1 MRRIGRVTVWALLLA
16 FGAGGSAMASSTG
29 VHDEGE
35 DYEYRMRPW
44 SEAEAVI
51 EQVRGPKASG
61 LTYQSPGGEFLFA
74 PDGRAAML
82 LDPEFAPAPMRVA
95 SLGRYRRDGNWLL
108 LKIEGGAADL
118 ASLSDAALA
127 EYAEGMGLEA
137 AEIEAM
143 LAAPATDAKAPVAAI
158 EADDPEAMKL
168 LVVPFGSGDLLV
180 DSDALLMAAKGWD
193 GDGPLELYATAW
205 RVPANELPASD
216 DDSFRTFS
224 LLDPFSSKHPVEL
237 TSLLRRDAIEARVVE
252 VLDTNETLK
261 WSHQRAE
268 VKLLLDRGANHG
280 LYVGMDAYGLPPDE
294 AVFAQITEVKP
305 ETAIATYGI
314 SRFSPK
320 DAVALPTVGLR
331 VATRREGST
340 SCHLD
345 TSAALR
351 AKVIGVGQPRERL
364 FWDAEGYTWFELTI
378 DQGSAHGLMVGD
390 DFSGDA
396 DELDGE
402 GKVIAVQPD
411 RATVLWR
418 MQRYDE
424 EQELQ
429 FPVLDTALVT
439 PAWKRAEW
447 DTFGASQQ

>member
-1 MRRIGRVTVWALLLA
+1 MRRIGRVTALALLLA
-16 FGAGGSAMASSTG
+16 LGAGGSAMASSIA
-29 VHDEGE
+29 VHEVDESQYYG
-35 DYEYRMRPW
+35 MRSW

-51 EQVRGPKASG
+51 DQVRGPKATG
-61 LTYQSPGGEFLFA
+61 LAYQGPGGEFLFA

-82 LDPEFAPAPMRVA
+82 LDPEFSPAPMRVA

-108 LKIEGGAADL
+108 LKIDSGAADL

-127 EYAEGMGLEA
+127 EYAEGMGLEVD
-137 AEIEAM
+137 EIESM
-143 LAAPATDAKAPVAAI
+143 LAAPATETKAVLAPIDADAP
-158 EADDPEAMKL
+158 DTMKL

-216 DDSFRTFS
+216 EDSFRTFS
-224 LLDPFSSKHPVEL
+224 LLDPFSPKHPIEL

-252 VLDTNETLK
+252 VLDTGETLK

-268 VKLLLDRGANHG
+268 VRMLLDRGANHG

-345 TSAALR
+345 TSAAVR
-351 AKVIGVGQPRERL
+351 AKVTGVSQPRERL
-364 FWDAEGYTWFELTI
+364 FWDKEGYAWFELTI
-378 DQGSAHGLMVGD
+378 DQGSAHGLMLGD

-447 DTFGASQQ
+447 DTFGGSEQ